1 MLGSYLVLSLRRLQR
16 YPLQSATGIICLT
29 VGLAVCLLIGLFLRQ
44 ELSFDSY
51 HPDADRLYRAN
62 WVNVGSGARFATF
75 FNPVSPVLAETLPQV
90 ADFTRIAQTDAV
102 LTIDGVRHF
111 PTLSLVDPQYFELFA
126 YDTRR
131 GDTDSLA
138 DLATAVLT
146 EAAATELFGGSDVV
160 GETFTVNDGLDFRV
174 GAVVSNNR
182 ANSHLISNIFLNI
195 EIIPTLFDSPN
206 FWDNTGS
213 DIMYHYL
220 QLAPGVSPDQARS
233 AILDFLASQSP
244 MPQEFLSQVDVR
256 LQSLR
261 DIHFTTDLQNEMS
274 VRDDVTAAIKPHRQ
288 WSDVYLFSG
297 VAILTLTIAVFNY
310 VNLQLAMASLRAREL
325 GVRRVVGASKLDLVV
340 QFLVENL
347 FMCVLALLLAAGLSW
362 LFLGYFN
369 SMVAAQLSLSSL
381 LTPLN
386 LLTITMA
393 IVLLALCAGAYP
405 AYVMAGLAP
414 ALALRGQIAKGLS
427 ATRLRS
433 GLVIVQFAISIGLVI
448 SAGLVNRQLDYAM
461 DTALGFDPD
470 NVVIVDL
477 SSSQARQAYDTLR
490 SELLAQASVESVS
503 AGSIMP
509 TQSLSDGALFNRV
522 SEGGLTSLATRR
534 ISVSDDYFATLGMDF
549 VSGRALSS
557 TRPGDLMPSI
567 GPNNLEVFGGVV
579 FNETAARA
587 AGWDDP
593 LQALGQNLYSE
604 FSFGG
609 NDYRMNY
616 TVVGVVSDA
625 HYGSLRNEIGPLS
638 FTLDNTRR
646 NMIVKVRDGAM
657 QQALV
662 AVDSAWQATVPDY
675 PINRLN
681 LEEEYTALYASENRT
696 FILFIGL
703 AAIAII
709 MACFGLYGLASLIA
723 ETRRKEISIRKVLGA
738 TVRQLMIMFT
748 WNICRLV
755 LVANVLAWPAAWWV
769 MQNWLSNFAYRT
781 TMDISVFIVAT
792 LLTLSVALL
801 TILHRAWSTAMQS
814 PVHALRAD

>member
-1 MLGSYLVLSLRRLQR
+1 MLGSYLALSLRRLRR
-16 YPLQSATGIICLT
+16 YPLQSATGITCLT
-29 VGLAVCLLIGLFLRQ
+29 VGLAVCLLIGLFLRH
-44 ELSFDSY
+44 ELSFDSN
-51 HPDADRLYRAN
+51 HPDADRLYRVN
-62 WVNVGSGARFATF
+62 WINLGSGARFATF
-75 FNPVSPVLAETLPQV
+75 FNPVSPLLTESLPQIE
-90 ADFTRIAQTDAV
+90 DFTRLAQTDAV
-102 LTIDGVRHF
+102 LTVDGVRHF
-111 PTLSLVDPQYFELFA
+111 PTLSLVDPQYFELFS

-131 GDTDSLA
+131 GDTGTLA
-138 DLATAVLT
+138 DLASAVLT
-146 EAAATELFGGSDVV
+146 EAAADELFGRPDVV
-160 GETFTVNDGLDFRV
+160 GETFTVNDELDFRV

-182 ANSHLISNIFLNI
+182 ANSHLTGNIFLNI
-195 EIIPTLFDSPN
+195 EIIPTLFNSPN

-220 QLAPGVSPDQARS
+220 KLAPGVSPDQARV
-233 AILDFLASQSP
+233 AILDFLASQAP
-244 MPQEFLSQVDVR
+244 MPQDFLSRTDVS

-261 DIHFTTDLQNEMS
+261 DIHFTTDLQNEMT
-274 VRDDVTAAIKPHRQ
+274 VRDDMTAAIKPHRQ

-325 GVRRVVGASKLDLVV
+325 GVRRVVGASKLDLVI
-340 QFLVENL
+340 QFLAENL

-369 SMVAAQLSLSSL
+369 TMVAAQLSMATL
-381 LTPLN
+381 LTPMN
-386 LLTITMA
+386 LLAISMA
-393 IVLLALCAGAYP
+393 IALLALCAGAYP

-414 ALALRGQIAKGLS
+414 ALALRGQVVKGLS

-448 SAGLVNRQLDYAM
+448 SVGMVNRQLDYAM

-470 NVVIVDL
+470 NVVVVDL
-477 SSSQARQAYDTLR
+477 SYSQARQAYDTLR
-490 SELLAQASVESVS
+490 SELLTQASVESVS
-503 AGSIMP
+503 AGSILP
-509 TQSLSDGALFNRV
+509 TQSLSDGAAFNRV
-522 SEGGLTSLATRR
+522 AETGLTSMATRR
-534 ISVSDDYFATLGMDF
+534 ISVSDDYFSTLGMEF

-557 TRPGDLMPSI
+557 ARPGDLMPSI

-587 AGWDDP
+587 VGWDDP
-593 LQALGQNLYSE
+593 QQALGQNLYSE

-616 TVVGVVSDA
+616 TVVGIVRDA

-638 FTLDNTRR
+638 FTLDNARL
-646 NMIVKVRDGAM
+646 NMIVKVREGGM
-657 QQALV
+657 QQAL
-662 AVDSAWQATVPDY
+662 AAIDAAWQATVPDY

-681 LEEEYTALYASENRT
+681 LEEEYMALYASEHRT
-696 FILFIGL
+696 FILFMGL

-738 TVRQLMIMFT
+738 TVRQLMLMFT

-755 LVANVLAWPAAWWV
+755 LVANLLAWPAAWWV
-769 MQNWLSNFAYRT
+769 MQNWLNNFAYRT
-781 TMDISVFIVAT
+781 AMDISVFVFAT
-792 LLTLSVALL
+792 LLTLTIALL
-801 TILHRAWSTAMQS
+801 TILHRAWVTATRS
-814 PVHALRAD
+814 PVHALRAE

>member
-1 MLGSYLVLSLRRLQR
+1 MLGSYLALSLRRLRR
-16 YPLQSATGIICLT
+16 YPLQSATGITCLT
-29 VGLAVCLLIGLFLRQ
+29 VGLAVCLLIGLFLRH
-44 ELSFDSY
+44 ELSFDSN
-51 HPDADRLYRAN
+51 HPDADRLYRVN
-62 WVNVGSGARFATF
+62 WINLDSGARFATF
-75 FNPVSPVLAETLPQV
+75 FNPVSPLLTESLPQIE
-90 ADFTRIAQTDAV
+90 DFTRLAQTDAV
-102 LTIDGVRHF
+102 LTVDGVRHF
-111 PTLSLVDPQYFELFA
+111 PTLSLVDPQYFELFS

-131 GDTDSLA
+131 GDTGALA
-138 DLATAVLT
+138 DLASAVLT
-146 EAAATELFGGSDVV
+146 EAAADELFGRPDVV
-160 GETFTVNDGLDFRV
+160 GETFTVNDELDFRV

-182 ANSHLISNIFLNI
+182 ANSHLTGNIFLNI
-195 EIIPTLFDSPN
+195 EIIPTLFNSPN

-220 QLAPGVSPDQARS
+220 KLTPGVSPDQARV
-233 AILDFLASQSP
+233 AILDFLASQAP
-244 MPQEFLSQVDVR
+244 MPQDFLSRTDVR

-261 DIHFTTDLQNEMS
+261 DIHFTTDLQNEMT
-274 VRDDVTAAIKPHRQ
+274 VRDDMTAAIKPHRQ

-325 GVRRVVGASKLDLVV
+325 GVRRVVGASKLDLVI
-340 QFLVENL
+340 QFLAENL

-369 SMVAAQLSLSSL
+369 TMVAAQLSMATL
-381 LTPLN
+381 LTPMN
-386 LLTITMA
+386 LLTISMA

-405 AYVMAGLAP
+405 AYVMAGMAP
-414 ALALRGQIAKGLS
+414 ALALRGQVVKGLS

-448 SAGLVNRQLDYAM
+448 SVGMVNRQLDYAM

-470 NVVIVDL
+470 NVVVVDL
-477 SSSQARQAYDTLR
+477 SYSQARQAYDTLR
-490 SELLAQASVESVS
+490 SELLTQASVESVS
-503 AGSIMP
+503 AGSILP
-509 TQSLSDGALFNRV
+509 TQSLSDGAIFNRV
-522 SEGGLTSLATRR
+522 AETGLTSMATRR
-534 ISVSDDYFATLGMDF
+534 ISVSDDYFSTLGMEF
-549 VSGRALSS
+549 ISGRALS
-557 TRPGDLMPSI
+557 TARPGDLMPSI

-587 AGWDDP
+587 VGWDDP
-593 LQALGQNLYSE
+593 QQALGQNLYSE

-616 TVVGVVSDA
+616 TVVGIVRDA

-638 FTLDNTRR
+638 FTLDNARL
-646 NMIVKVRDGAM
+646 NMIVKVREGGM
-657 QQALV
+657 QQAL
-662 AVDSAWQATVPDY
+662 AAIDAAWQATVPDY

-681 LEEEYTALYASENRT
+681 LEEEYMALYASEHRT
-696 FILFIGL
+696 FILFMGL

-738 TVRQLMIMFT
+738 TVRQLMLMFT

-755 LVANVLAWPAAWWV
+755 LVANLLAWPAAWWV
-769 MQNWLSNFAYRT
+769 MQNWLNNFAYRT
-781 TMDISVFIVAT
+781 GMDISVFVFAT
-792 LLTLSVALL
+792 LLTLTIALL
-801 TILHRAWSTAMQS
+801 TILHRAWATATRS
-814 PVHALRAD
+814 PVHALRAE